1 MPVLEELMQR
11 IGYAFQDKAL
21 LKRAL
26 THASVGQENNQR
38 LEFLG
43 DAVLQLCVSDLL
55 YSQYPSH
62 AEGELTSHRA
72 SLVREETLAR
82 VAEELSLASHIQS
95 IPPLR
100 RNSRGRR
107 SMLADAMEAVLGAIY
122 LDGGL
127 QRARAFVSQHLLT
140 LPVDSLPLS
149 NAKSA
154 LQEKLQ
160 EQGAPEPEYRQIA
173 QEGPPH
179 DRLFTVAVYEK
190 DRELGRG
197 AGRSKRDAEQQAA
210 RAALDQLDRAG
221 DSR

>member
-1 MPVLEELMQR
+1 MRVLEELMQR
-11 IGYAFQDKAL
+11 IGYAFGDKAL
-21 LKRAL
+21 LRRAL

-55 YSQYPSH
+55 YLEYPSSS
-62 AEGELTSHRA
+62 EGELTSHRA

-95 IPPLR
+95 IPPLKN
-100 RNSRGRR
+100 NSRGRR
-107 SMLADAMEAVLGAIY
+107 SILADAMEAVLGAVY

-127 QRARAFVSQHLLT
+127 QSARAFVSRHLLT
-140 LPVDSLPLS
+140 LPLDTLPLS

-160 EQGAPEPEYRQIA
+160 EQGAPEPIYRQIS

-179 DRLFTVAVYEK
+179 NCRFTVAVYGQ

-197 AGRSKRDAEQQAA
+197 TGRSKRDAEQQAA
-210 RAALDQLDRAG
+210 KEALDHFDCAG
-221 DSR
+221 EGR